1 MVTTITLRGCL
12 PSTSKLPVNSGSMLS
27 TAVPLMRIVVF
38 EPGIRNI
45 SATRGSRTILA
56 SESTRLLPRQSG
68 SSTVLSSAIRT
79 TQSSSPRGEQSRPSV
94 PTVASA
100 QKGEASIISRYSAVS
115 VLVTLATDASLT
127 PP

>member
-1 MVTTITLRGCL
+1 MTLRGFL
-12 PSTSKLPVNSGSMLS
+12 PSTSKEPVSAGSMLT
-27 TAVPLMRIVVF
+27 TAVPLMRIVVLD
-38 EPGIRNI
+38 PGTRNI
-45 SATRGSRTILA
+45 SATRESRTILA

-68 SSTVLSSAIRT
+68 ISTVLSSAIRT
-79 TQSSSPRGEQSRPSV
+79 TQSSSPRGEQSRPSG

-100 QKGEASIISRYSAVS
+100 QKGDASIISRYSAVS